1 MHQRLRNPP
10 ERWSPFICSRTST
23 SETHLRDGPPSF
35 SHLMHQ
41 RLRNLPE
48 RCSPSVCI
56 PVSFSVRAWSGSFT
70 AHKACSFTE
79 CVAAFLSHAYR
90 ASSVIGAK
98 WVRLLLLLLW
108 QRIDE
113 GPGQLLV
120 TASASRAASRNCS
133 GGHCDEIAPRLQQV
147 LRMGDPQWWLETPFL
162 RTTRFLKQKRC
173 RLFLTDSKRERGKC
187 HAQFVPEKDNNQLF
201 SSRLGMSHYRQ
212 PESTS
217 THVLCW
223 YRCFSKTA
231 ADIFDCLLKT
241 KTEQAENIALAAGL
255 VLNTNL
261 QIM

>member
-1 MHQRLRNPP
+1 MHQRLTP

-41 RLRNLPE
+41 CLRNLPE
-48 RCSPSVCI
+48 RCSLQCAYLCPSACI
-56 PVSFSVRAWSGSFT
+56 PGQAALLLTRPAHLLSVWLP
-70 AHKACSFTE
+70 
-79 CVAAFLSHAYR
+79 AAFLSHAYR

-120 TASASRAASRNCS
+120 TASASRAASRNCR